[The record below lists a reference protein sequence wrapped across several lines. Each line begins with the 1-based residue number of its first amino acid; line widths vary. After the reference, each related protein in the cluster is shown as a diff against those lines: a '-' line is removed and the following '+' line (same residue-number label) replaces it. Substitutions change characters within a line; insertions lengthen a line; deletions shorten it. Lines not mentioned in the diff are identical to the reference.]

1 MNENYEALIKKKI
14 QLSFGVLFLELTFLS
29 SLLCALVGFLFL
41 LPLPPPT
48 SPALPASLVLSLQI
62 S

>member
-1 MNENYEALIKKKI
+1 MNENYEALIKKI

-41 LPLPPPT
+41 PPP
-48 SPALPASLVLSLQI
+48 PALPASPVLSLQI